1 MAKRKKGIYLQAN
14 VLSTITNSKGGNKS
28 PLDEYINKMYKGYDS
43 TFQRN
48 KF

>member
-1 MAKRKKGIYLQAN
+1 MYLQAN
-14 VLSTITNSKGGNKS
+14 VLSTVTNSKDRNKP
-28 PLDEYINKMYKGYDS
+28 PLNECINKTYKGYDS